1 MSSADEAIRI
11 LRKIKC
17 IFAYGKQ
24 KYGSSFVG
32 DSHNEIITCAHVMT
46 DV

>member
-17 IFAYGKQ
+17 IFPDGKQ
-24 KYGSSFVG
+24 KYGSGFAG
-32 DSHNEIITCAHVMT
+32 DSHNEIIICAHVMT